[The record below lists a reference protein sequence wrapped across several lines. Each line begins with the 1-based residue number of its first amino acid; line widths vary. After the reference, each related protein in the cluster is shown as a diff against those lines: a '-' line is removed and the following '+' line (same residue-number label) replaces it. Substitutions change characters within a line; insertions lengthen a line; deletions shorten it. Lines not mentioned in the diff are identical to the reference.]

1 MRKFFSGFILGIV
14 ITLPAIF
21 LTDHFKEPQ
30 IVEKVVVKEIEVPKE
45 VEVIKEVVVEKEVIR
60 KTDLEVV
67 AASCKNSCVTI
78 YAYKGKTKNQGSGWI
93 YNGYVVTAKHVV
105 EGFDEIFVFTDDTEN
120 SRYATVHYIDP
131 DLDLAVLKAPV
142 TLPSLNLGDSNK
154 LIDGEK
160 LVSITSPEG
169 IKNVI
174 GECIYSGRAH
184 FGTDKYLT
192 LSKGTM
198 SPGSSGGPIF
208 NYNSEVVGMVVEGN
222 KGGNYA
228 IPVNDMKSVLEQ
240 LD

>member
-1 MRKFFSGFILGIV
+1 MRKLFLGFILGFIL
-14 ITLPAIF
+14 TLPVI
-21 LTDHFKEPQ
+21 LVIDMFKEPEV
-30 IVEKVVVKEIEVPKE
+30 IEKVIVKEIEVPKE
-45 VEVIKEVVVEKEVIR
+45 VEVIREVEVIKEVIR
-60 KTDLEVV
+60 KTDLEEVV
-67 AASCKNSCVTI
+67 ANCKNSCVTI

-93 YNGYVVTAKHVV
+93 YNGYVVTAKHVI
-105 EGFDEIFVFTDDTEN
+105 EGYDEIFVFTDDTDN
-120 SRYATVHYIDP
+120 SRYATIHYTDP

-142 TLPSLNLGDSNK
+142 TLPSLNLGDSSK

-184 FGTDKYLT
+184 FGADTYLT